1 MLFRSDDVKEVID
14 TMENKDNPD
23 AVSHT
28 IDYIIDNFPYNNVT
42 EFWGMRACEWYA
54 HVLGEKNPLYND
66 LLKMSEKK
74 TGFFLYESADDKN
87 TTFIHIATN
96 TPVQINNR
104 SLIGL
109 PKEYKDKELIAL
121 MGFVNWQDSNY
132 VVGQVKG
139 FDNTPEFIEEL
150 KNDEDEKKM
159 FAEDK
164 KEYADKQQQELIIAE
179 DINSLKELQASQE
192 EDYDIFVELVR
203 NENISKDVIKECVL
217 QDKFEDLKF
226 AEMDDKKLLKDNID
240 FIIDYFK

>member
-1 MLFRSDDVKEVID
+1 M
-14 TMENKDNPD
+14 
-23 AVSHT
+23 
-28 IDYIIDNFPYNNVT
+28 
-42 EFWGMRACEWYA
+42 
-54 HVLGEKNPLYND
+54 
-66 LLKMSEKK
+66 
-74 TGFFLYESADDKN
+74 
-87 TTFIHIATN
+87 
-96 TPVQINNR
+96 QINNR